1 MRRYGNPRCLQRAR
15 AVLFPGSEQSP
26 GALPPPAL
34 SDIRASYIKLTRLYH
49 PDRMGC
55 LRKHICGNLS
65 THSSKTIHAKH
76 CAEESLWKDL
86 QESYQLW
93 TLWWNDPEEADAM
106 IRGIERHQFLQR
118 ELPLL
123 ILWHKKWHENEK
135 KGICNTGS
143 DTNSNH
149 SGNHSELRVG
159 ETAGRINHV
168 GTSDSSLS
176 SARPRDNSR
185 KSKKQKINKGN
196 DNRMPPRQQFSQ
208 EALQKLEDFERRLAR
223 LLGTLPSQEIP
234 LSQLPKEYEKT
245 WGCSSNSS
253 TSGTT
258 AMIRPREY
266 RCKKLG
272 FLLEKHCFR
281 TVEVVQKTKS
291 AGTSDKEKA
300 GAAMWVRLKPR

>member
-1 MRRYGNPRCLQRAR
+1 MLERVIRRYHQRVQGTIVGN
-15 AVLFPGSEQSP
+15 
-26 GALPPPAL
+26 
-34 SDIRASYIKLTRLYH
+34 
-49 PDRMGC
+49 
-55 LRKHICGNLS
+55 
-65 THSSKTIHAKH
+65 
-76 CAEESLWKDL
+76 
-86 QESYQLW
+86 
-93 TLWWNDPEEADAM
+93 
-106 IRGIERHQFLQR
+106 
-118 ELPLL
+118 
-123 ILWHKKWHENEK
+123 
-135 KGICNTGS
+135 
-143 DTNSNH
+143 
-149 SGNHSELRVG
+149 
-159 ETAGRINHV
+159 
-168 GTSDSSLS
+168 
-176 SARPRDNSR
+176 R
-185 KSKKQKINKGN
+185 KSKKINKGN

-291 AGTSDKEKA
+291 AGNKLQESSENSDT
-300 GAAMWVRLKPR
+300 RRYR